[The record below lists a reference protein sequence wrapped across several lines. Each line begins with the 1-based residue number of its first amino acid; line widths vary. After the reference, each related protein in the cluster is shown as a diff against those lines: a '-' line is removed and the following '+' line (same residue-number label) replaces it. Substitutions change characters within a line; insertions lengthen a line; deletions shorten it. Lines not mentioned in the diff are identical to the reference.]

1 MTTDTR
7 SIKEIALDE
16 IRKEKADEAKTRIKA
31 QMRVVESARQIYENE
46 QRKLDD
52 IMAAIDEGN

>member
-1 MTTDTR
+1 MTDTR

-31 QMRVVESARQIYENE
+31 QMRIVESARQVYENE